1 LKTASISLSLA
12 LFLVGAIAGISY
24 GQNQAEGKKLY
35 TNYCSACHGDTGRG
49 DGPSGRAL
57 PARPADH
64 TNGAVMN
71 QLNDKFLVD
80 VITKGG
86 SAIGKSS
93 FMPAWGSSFNDK
105 QIRDVI
111 AYIRGLAVPPYKAES
126 PAAK

>member
-1 LKTASISLSLA
+1 M
-12 LFLVGAIAGISY
+12 VGAIAGISY

-64 TNGAVMN
+64 TNGAVMS
-71 QLNDKFLVD
+71 QLNTKFLVE

-86 SAIGKSS
+86 SGVGKSS
-93 FMPAWGSSFNDK
+93 FMPAWGGSFNEK
-105 QIRDVI
+105 QIRDII
-111 AYIRGLAVPPYKAES
+111 AHIRGLAVPLYK
-126 PAAK
+126 PDTPTTR